1 LRALVILILLG
12 SVADATPRARPFV
25 APGVRSSRHLDER
38 AIDGWRAL
46 VDRDTGVPAW
56 LWGRPVD
63 APGSVADPARAE
75 AVARAFLA
83 AHPALAPGARA
94 SDFAIITNERD
105 GDVRSVGMRQ
115 SWRGLP
121 VIGGQI
127 GFVFAHDRLFAVT
140 SHALPNVAPPPAH
153 GHAVLP
159 LVRAGSVDY
168 RIVDV
173 IDAGE
178 WDIYRDEHGTE
189 VARARKYVDATSTL
203 TYDAGV
209 RYASGPRAAFPAV
222 AANITVN
229 ASAATTG
236 ADGTFSWTG
245 SSPATVAP
253 GVVGTYVQIIDNQN
267 PLATASLSASDG
279 TPTPWSLAS
288 DEIGDAQL
296 STYVY
301 ANLAKARARI
311 VNPAVATWLDS
322 AWPFSVNEA
331 GECNAYT
338 TPSGLHFYRA
348 SSQCQ
353 NTGRVADI
361 VFHEFGHAL
370 HYQSVLNGVGSFV
383 PELSEGLADYF
394 AANLTED
401 HAVGRGLYYDDT
413 PVRDIAPYGLEMR
426 YPDDINYDI
435 HITGE
440 IVSGAL
446 WDLRTRFIAEF
457 GHDAGVALAEKIFT
471 GVMQRATDIPS
482 SYMAALVADDDDGNL
497 ANGTPHYCDI
507 QRAFGAHGLAGSD
520 YQPTVVGSPVV
531 DQLAMTVTVATPT
544 AGACPIAHVTGIS
557 VLWQVDNGV
566 PGNFPLSAQGDTW
579 TGSFPTLAD
588 GTVISYLIDAALDD
602 GSHIVLPDN
611 PADPMYETFV
621 GFARQIWCE
630 HFDSGDPQWTQ
641 TGNQGDAWQVGTP
654 SASTISHDPPTAHS
668 GADAYGT
675 YLTGSGE
682 YHPDE
687 VTSTSTPVID
697 VSSYQ
702 LVHLQ
707 YFRWLAVEDS
717 TYDQATIELNGTR
730 VWGNARDKTGTL
742 DHIDKEWRFHDLDA
756 TMMIG
761 DAGTLQATW
770 TLASDATK
778 QLGGWTIDD
787 VCFVGLDKIA
797 VCGDGIVDPG
807 EQCDDGNTIAGDG
820 CSPTCR
826 NEIVASGGGCSAGGG
841 AGWLI
846 AVAAAALTFCRDRAR
861 RDRSRRA
868 CRSKPEDHADRRR
881 S

>member
-1 LRALVILILLG
+1 MVGRMRVLPLVLVLA
-12 SVADATPRARPFV
+12 SVAHATPRMRPFV
-25 APGVRSSRHLDER
+25 APGVRTSRHLDER
-38 AIDGWRAL
+38 TMDGWRAL

-56 LWGRPVD
+56 LWGPPVD

-75 AVARAFLA
+75 ATARAFLA
-83 AHPALAPGARA
+83 AHLHALAPGART
-94 SDFAIITNERD
+94 SDFAVVTNELD

-140 SHALPNVAPPPAH
+140 SHALPNVAPPPAR

-159 LVRAGSVDY
+159 LVGRSIDY

-178 WDIYRDEHGTE
+178 WDIYRDERGSE

-209 RYASGPRAAFPAV
+209 RYASGPRAELPAV

-229 ASAATTG
+229 SSATTTG
-236 ADGTFSWTG
+236 ADGTFSWAGAT
-245 SSPATVAP
+245 ATVVP
-253 GVVGTYVQIIDNQN
+253 GLVGTYVQITDSQN

-279 TPTPWSLAS
+279 TPTPWSLATS
-288 DEIGDAQL
+288 EIGDAQL
-296 STYVY
+296 STFVY

-311 VNPAVATWLDS
+311 VNPAVTAWLDS
-322 AWPFSVNEA
+322 PWPFSVNET
-331 GECNAYT
+331 GVECNAYT
-338 TPSGLHFYRA
+338 TAQGLHFYRA

-370 HYQSVLNGVGSFV
+370 HFQSVLGGVGSFV

-401 HAVGRGLYYDDT
+401 HAVGRGLFYDDT
-413 PVRDIAPYGLEMR
+413 PVRDIDPYGLEMR
-426 YPDDINYDI
+426 YPDDVNYDT
-435 HITGE
+435 HVTGE

-457 GHDAGVALAEKIFT
+457 GHDAGVALGEKIFT
-471 GVMQRATDIPS
+471 GILQRATDIPS
-482 SYMAALVADDDDGNL
+482 SYMAALVADDNDGDL
-497 ANGTPHYCDI
+497 TNGTPHYCDI

-520 YQPTVVGSPVV
+520 YQPTIVGSPVV

-579 TGSFPTLAD
+579 TGSFPNLAD
-588 GTVISYLIDAALDD
+588 GTVISYLVDAALDD
-602 GSHIVLPDN
+602 GSHVVLPDN

-630 HFDSGDPQWTQ
+630 HFDDGDPQWTQ
-641 TGNQGDAWQVGTP
+641 TGNLGDAWQVGTP
-654 SASTISHDPPTAHS
+654 FAGTASHDPPAAHS
-668 GADAYGT
+668 GSGAYGT
-675 YLTGSGE
+675 YLFSTGD
-682 YHPDE
+682 YQPNE

-707 YFRWLAVEDS
+707 YYRSLAVEDS
-717 TYDQATIELNGTR
+717 SYDQATIELNGMR
-730 VWGNARDKTGTL
+730 VWGNARDKPGTL

-756 TMMIG
+756 TLLVG

-770 TLASDATK
+770 TLASDGSK

-797 VCGDGIVDPG
+797 VCGDGIVDDG
-807 EQCDDGNTIAGDG
+807 EQCDDGNTNAGDG

-841 AGWLI
+841 SGLI
-846 AVAAAALTFCRDRAR
+846 FVVAAALTRGR
-861 RDRSRRA
+861 RDRSRRG
-868 CRSKPEDHADRRR
+868 CRNRPADRVDRHR

>member
-1 LRALVILILLG
+1 MRALLLLLG
-12 SVADATPRARPFV
+12 LAAVADATPRPRPFV
-25 APGVRSSRHLDER
+25 APGVRTARHLDER
-38 AIDGWRAL
+38 TIDGWRAL

-56 LWGRPVD
+56 LVGRHVD
-63 APGSVADPARAE
+63 APGSVAAPARAE
-75 AVARAFLA
+75 AAARAFLA
-83 AHPALAPGARA
+83 AHHATLAPGARA
-94 SDFAIITNERD
+94 SDFTVVTNELD
-105 GDVRSVGMRQ
+105 GDIRSVGMRQ

-140 SHALPNVAPPPAH
+140 SHALPNVAPPAAR

-168 RIVDV
+168 RLVDT

-178 WDIYRDEHGTE
+178 WDIYVDERGAE
-189 VARARKYVDATSTL
+189 VARARKVVDATSTL

-209 RYASGPRAAFPAV
+209 RYATGPRAPFGAV

-229 ASAATTG
+229 GTATTTA

-245 SSPATVAP
+245 ASPATVVP
-253 GVVGTYVQIIDNQN
+253 GLVGSYVQITDSQN

-288 DEIGDAQL
+288 DEVGDAQL

-301 ANLAKARARI
+301 ASLAKARARV
-311 VNPAVATWLDS
+311 VNPAVLAWLDS
-322 AWPFSVNEA
+322 PWPFSVNET
-331 GECNAYT
+331 GVECNAYT
-338 TPSGLHFYRA
+338 TPQGLHFYRA

-353 NTGRVADI
+353 NTGRIADI

-370 HYQSVLNGVGSFV
+370 HYQSVLNGVGSFA

-426 YPDDINYDI
+426 YPDDINYDT
-435 HITGE
+435 HVTGE

-446 WDLRTRFIAEF
+446 WDLRTRFVAEF
-457 GHDAGVALAEKIFT
+457 GHDPGVALAEKIYT
-471 GVMQRATDIPS
+471 GIMQRATDIPS
-482 SYMAALVADDDDGNL
+482 SYMAALVADDDDGDL
-497 ANGTPHYCDI
+497 SNGTPHYCDI

-520 YQPTVVGSPVV
+520 YQPTIVGSPVV

-557 VLWQVDNGV
+557 VLWQVGNGV

-579 TGSFPTLAD
+579 TGSFPDLPD
-588 GTVISYLIDAALDD
+588 GTVISYLVDAALDD
-602 GSHIVLPDN
+602 GTHVVLPDN

-630 HFDSGDPQWTQ
+630 HFDMGDPQWTQ
-641 TGNQGDAWQVGTP
+641 SGNLGDAWQVGTP
-654 SASTISHDPPTAHS
+654 LASTISHDPPAPHS
-668 GADAYGT
+668 GTGVYGT
-675 YLTGSGE
+675 YLTSTGD
-682 YHPDE
+682 YLPNE

-707 YFRWLAVEDS
+707 YWRSLAIEDA
-717 TYDQATIELNGTR
+717 TYDQATIALNGTR
-730 VWGNARDKTGTL
+730 VWGNARDKAGTL

-756 TMMIG
+756 TMLVG

-770 TLASDATK
+770 TLASDGSK

-797 VCGDGIVDPG
+797 VCGDGIVDDG
-807 EQCDDGNTIAGDG
+807 EQCDDGNTRAGDG

-841 AGWLI
+841 AGWLVI
-846 AVAAAALTFCRDRAR
+846 AAAAAARARGR
-861 RDRSRRA
+861 RDRSRREYPSRPA
-868 CRSKPEDHADRRR
+868 DRADRRG
-881 S
+881 